1 MFLVAGLGNP
11 GEEYALTPHNL
22 GFLTVDRL
30 AERHGIRV
38 TRRDSR
44 ALVGVGEIDGQ
55 PVMLAKPQTF
65 MNLSGTSL
73 APLME
78 KHSIEL
84 GRLVVVYDELD
95 LPWRALRIK
104 PKGSAAG
111 HNGMKSVI
119 GSLGTSEIVRV
130 RLGIH
135 PGHPLRDGAE
145 YLLAPIKRS
154 QMKELDEFV
163 DYAADA
169 VRSIIA
175 EGVEKAMTKYNR
187 RAPGLNKRKH
197 EDLRRAVHNKA
208 GCAGRRGGCVRRDR
222 CGRS

>member
-11 GEEYALTPHNL
+11 GEEYVLSPHNL
-22 GFLTVDRL
+22 GFMVVDRL
-30 AERHGIRV
+30 AERHGIRI
-38 TRRDSR
+38 TRRDSK
-44 ALVGVGEIDGQ
+44 ALVGVGEIDGRE
-55 PVMLAKPQTF
+55 VMLAKPQTY

-78 KHSIEL
+78 KHGIEL
-84 GRLVVVYDELD
+84 ARLIVVYDELD
-95 LPWRALRIK
+95 LDWMAVKIK

-119 GSLGTSEIVRV
+119 EKLGTSEIVRL

-135 PGHPLRDGAE
+135 PGHPIASGKDYVLE
-145 YLLAPIKRS
+145 PVKRS
-154 QMKELDEFV
+154 RRKELEELV

-175 EGVEKAMTKYNR
+175 EGVEKAMTKFNR
-187 RAPGLNKRKH
+187 RAPGLNT
-197 EDLRRAVHNKA
+197 EEA
-208 GCAGRRGGCVRRDR
+208 
-222 CGRS
+222 

>member
-11 GEEYALTPHNL
+11 GEEYALSPHNL

-38 TRRDSR
+38 TRKDSK

-55 PVMLAKPQTF
+55 AVMLAKPQTF

-78 KHSIEL
+78 KHSIPVEK
-84 GRLVVVYDELD
+84 LVVVYDELD
-95 LPWRALRIK
+95 LPWLGLKIK

-111 HNGMKSVI
+111 HNGMQSVI
-119 GSLGTSEIVRV
+119 GSLKTSDVVRV
-130 RLGIH
+130 RMGIH
-135 PGHPLRDGAE
+135 PGHRLSSGADFV
-145 YLLAPIKRS
+145 LAPIKRS
-154 QMKELDEFV
+154 QRKELEEFV
-163 DYAADA
+163 DYSADA

-175 EGVEKAMTKYNR
+175 EGVEKAMTRFNR
-187 RAPGLNKRKH
+187 VAP
-197 EDLRRAVHNKA
+197 EA
-208 GCAGRRGGCVRRDR
+208 
-222 CGRS
+222 

>member
-11 GEEYALTPHNL
+11 GEEYALSPHNL

-38 TRRDSR
+38 TRKDSR

-55 PVMLAKPQTF
+55 AVMLAKPQTF

-78 KHSIEL
+78 KHSIPVEK
-84 GRLVVVYDELD
+84 LVVVYDELD
-95 LPWRALRIK
+95 LPWLGLRIK

-119 GSLGTSEIVRV
+119 GSLKTSDVVRV
-130 RLGIH
+130 RMGIH
-135 PGHPLRDGAE
+135 PGHQLSSGADFV
-145 YLLAPIKRS
+145 LAPVKRS
-154 QMKELDEFV
+154 QRKELEEFV
-163 DYAADA
+163 DYSADA

-175 EGVEKAMTKYNR
+175 EGVEKAMTRFNR
-187 RAPGLNKRKH
+187 RAPGLNT
-197 EDLRRAVHNKA
+197 EEA
-208 GCAGRRGGCVRRDR
+208 
-222 CGRS
+222 

>member
-11 GEEYALTPHNL
+11 GEDYASTPHNL

-38 TRRDSR
+38 TRKDSR
-44 ALVGVGEIDGQ
+44 ALTGVGEIDGRA
-55 PVMLAKPQTF
+55 VMLAKPQTF

-78 KHSIEL
+78 KHSVPL
-84 GRLVVVYDELD
+84 DRLVVVYDELD
-95 LPWRALRIK
+95 LGWLALKIK

-119 GSLGTSEIVRV
+119 GSLQSSEFARV
-130 RLGIH
+130 RLGVH
-135 PGHPLRDGAE
+135 PGHPLKSGTD
-145 YLLAPIKRS
+145 YLLAPMRRS
-154 QMKELDEFV
+154 QSKELDGFI

-175 EGVEKAMTKYNR
+175 EGVEKAMTKFNR
-187 RAPGLNKRKH
+187 RAPGLN
-197 EDLRRAVHNKA
+197 EEEA
-208 GCAGRRGGCVRRDR
+208 
-222 CGRS
+222 